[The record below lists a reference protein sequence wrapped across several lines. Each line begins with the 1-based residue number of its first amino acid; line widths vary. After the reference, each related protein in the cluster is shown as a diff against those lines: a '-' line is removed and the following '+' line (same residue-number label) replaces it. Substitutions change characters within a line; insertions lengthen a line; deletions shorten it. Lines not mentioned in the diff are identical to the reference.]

1 MTNEN
6 EMTTSL
12 KVTSFDQKDQKSDLF
27 KHVTAQRY
35 RSQSVERYYFRLH
48 MLKGLTGTEKEC
60 YHYYL
65 GESRISLKVS
75 FSAHFLSVKKS
86 LEPMVN

>member
-1 MTNEN
+1 MTAEQGPGPNQ
-6 EMTTSL
+6 L
-12 KVTSFDQKDQKSDLF
+12 KDSISN
-27 KHVTAQRY
+27 Y
-35 RSQSVERYYFRLH
+35 I
-48 MLKGLTGTEKEC
+48 KGLTGTEKEC

-65 GESRISLKVS
+65 EESRISLKES